1 MFDLRAN
8 NTPTAIIDPWN
19 GVLLKPRASKL
30 EQLKCVES
38 SYVSCVRFDP
48 GGSWMI
54 AGNGTA
60 SLTLWSNSLNALAK
74 QQSTDGCVPQV
85 GGACMLCAG

>member
-1 MFDLRAN
+1 M
-8 NTPTAIIDPWN
+8 
-19 GVLLKPRASKL
+19 
-30 EQLKCVES
+30 
-38 SYVSCVRFDP
+38 SCMRFDP
-48 GGSWMI
+48 GGSWMV

-85 GGACMLCAG
+85 GGACMLCA